1 MTPNKTAD
9 NRNMFLFI
17 ALSMVILFGYQFFY
31 MNPQMEREKAARE
44 KAAAAAS
51 ANPATPNM
59 PGVSGGAIV
68 ITREQAVA
76 RTPRIPIETPSLKGS
91 LSLTGARFDDLFLTK
106 YEETLDKNSPNVEL
120 FRPEG
125 AQHAYYAESG
135 WLGQNIAGLPNASTQ
150 WTLVSGDK
158 LSVGKNVVLGYDNG
172 AGLRFERTYAIDEN
186 YMITVTEKVINVSA
200 VPVTLAPY
208 ANIVRDGVPE
218 SLGKNQI
225 LHEGAVGS
233 FSKDASGTA
242 YTRPEL
248 KFHSWEKDA
257 KKKDFK
263 QDSTGGWMGI
273 TDKYWLASV
282 IPAQNKAVHAAM
294 KATPKGN
301 GEFIY
306 QVGYVANPV
315 TLKPGTQ
322 ISETHHLFAGAKV
335 SSILEGYQKSLGLPN
350 FTWAIDWGFLWFLT
364 QPMFWVLDQLFKLLG
379 NFGLAILGL
388 TVVVKLIFYPLAHK
402 SYESMTKMKMLQP
415 KVEELKKKYE
425 GDAQK
430 MQIEMMNMYQKEKV
444 NPMTGCLPMLLQI
457 PVFYALYKVLFVT
470 IEMRHAP
477 FFGYINDLS
486 ARDPSTIFNLFG
498 LIPYDPAAVPLI
510 GSILGGPLHIG
521 IVAILYGFTMWL
533 TQGMNPPAP
542 DPIQRKIFAFMPLMF
557 TFIMAPFAVGL
568 LIYWTWSNVLTI
580 AQQYSIMHRLK
591 VENPIDTFISKF
603 RKPTAETTQTAT
615 VTATAGDDDG
625 KVIKGEVISGGGT
638 KRSRKAK
645 KDT

>member
-17 ALSMVILFGYQFFY
+17 ALSMVILFGYQFFVL
-31 MNPQMEREKAARE
+31 NPQMEKEQVARE
-44 KAAAAAS
+44 KAAAVAKANTPVAGAA
-51 ANPATPNM
+51 PAPVTLAAP
-59 PGVSGGAIV
+59 
-68 ITREQAVA
+68 VA
-76 RTPRIPIETPSLKGS
+76 REKAVGLTERVQINTPSLKGS

-106 YEETLDKNSPNVEL
+106 YKETIDKNSPAVEL

-125 AQHAYYAESG
+125 AKHAFFADSG
-135 WLGQNIAGLPNASTQ
+135 WLGQNINGLPNASTQ
-150 WTLVSGDK
+150 WTLQSGTV
-158 LSVGKNVVLGYDNG
+158 LSVGKNIVLGYDNG
-172 AGLRFERTYAIDEN
+172 AGLRFERTYAVDEN
-186 YMITVTEKVINVSA
+186 YMITITEKVINTSGVA
-200 VPVTLAPY
+200 VTVAPY
-208 ANIVRDGVPE
+208 ASVTRQGVPDQ
-218 SLGKNQI
+218 LGTNMI
-225 LHEGAVGS
+225 LHEGGVGV
-233 FSKDASGTA
+233 FDNKLKEFKYKD
-242 YTRPEL
+242 
-248 KFHSWEKDA
+248 WQ
-257 KKKDFK
+257 KKKTFEAE
-263 QDSTGGWMGI
+263 STGGWLGI
-273 TDKYWLASV
+273 TDKYWMASV
-282 IPAQNKAVHAAM
+282 IPAQNEKVKAAFRASEVE
-294 KATPKGN
+294 GV
-301 GEFIY
+301 
-306 QVGYVANPV
+306 QVLQAGYVAAPV
-315 TLKPGTQ
+315 TIAPGTQ
-322 ISETHHLFAGAKV
+322 ITETHHLFAGAKV
-335 SSILEGYQKSLGLPN
+335 ATILTTYQENLGLPS
-350 FTWAIDWGFLWFLT
+350 FDKAIDWGNFWFLT
-364 QPMFWVLDQLFKLLG
+364 RPMFWVLDQLYQFMG

-591 VENPIDTFISKF
+591 VENPIDTFIGKF
-603 RKPTAETTQTAT
+603 RKPTAETTQTAA
-615 VTATAGDDDG
+615 VTAIAGDDDG
-625 KVIKGEVISGGGT
+625 KVIKGEVISGGTSASGT
-638 KRSRKAK
+638 KRSRKTK
-645 KDT
+645 KDI